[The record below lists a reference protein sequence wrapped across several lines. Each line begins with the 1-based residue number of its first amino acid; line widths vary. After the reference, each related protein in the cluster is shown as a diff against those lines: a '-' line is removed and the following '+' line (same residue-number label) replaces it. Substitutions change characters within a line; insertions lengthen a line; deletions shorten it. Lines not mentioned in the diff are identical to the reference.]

1 MTRHFLKDDDIS
13 PQEQAKILDH
23 AIALK
28 KDRFSDRS
36 FEGPKTVAMIFD
48 KTSTRTRVSFSV
60 GISEMGG
67 FPLVIDSQSSQ
78 MAKSESIADTARV
91 LTRQVSQIMWRT
103 YKQSNLDEMAKY
115 SKVPV
120 ISGLS
125 DDYHPCQLLADLQT
139 IKEHFGKTEGLTVAY
154 VGDGAN
160 NVANSYLIA
169 GAMAGMN
176 VRIASPEGYQP
187 SSEVVDRAKQ
197 LASGE
202 ILVTSDPAEAASGA
216 DVVTTDTWVSMGAET
231 EKAQRVKDLE
241 PYRVDE
247 NLFSQASPEAVFL
260 HCLPAYRG
268 NEVTAGV
275 IDGERSLVWQQAENR
290 LHAQK
295 AVMSFLAKNS

>member
-1 MTRHFLKDDDIS
+1 MIRHFLKDDDIS
-13 PQEQAKILDH
+13 PEEQSEILDH

-28 KDRFSDRS
+28 QDRFADRS

-103 YKQSNLDEMAKY
+103 YEQSNLEEMAKH
-115 SKVPV
+115 STVPV

-139 IKEHFGKTEGLTVAY
+139 IKEHFGKTQGLTVAY

-160 NVANSYLIA
+160 NVANSYLLA

-176 VRIASPEGYQP
+176 VRIASPEGYLP
-187 SSEVVDRAKQ
+187 SGEVVNRAKQ
-197 LASGE
+197 LATGD
-202 ILVTSDPAEAASGA
+202 IVVTSDPAEAVSGA
-216 DVVTTDTWVSMGAET
+216 DVVTTDTWVSMGAES
-231 EKAQRVKDLE
+231 EKSQRIKDLE
-241 PYRVDE
+241 AYRVDE
-247 NLFSQASPEAVFL
+247 NLFSQASTEAVFL

>member
-1 MTRHFLKDDDIS
+1 MIRHFLKDDDIS
-13 PQEQAKILDH
+13 PEEQSEILEH
-23 AIALK
+23 AIELK
-28 KDRFSDRS
+28 KDRFADRS
-36 FEGPKTVAMIFD
+36 FEGPQTVAMIFD

-67 FPLVIDSQSSQ
+67 FPMVIDLQSSQ
-78 MAKSESIADTARV
+78 MAKSESISDTARV
-91 LTRQVSQIMWRT
+91 LARQVSQIIWRT
-103 YKQSNLDEMAKY
+103 YQQSNLEQMAEY
-115 SKVPV
+115 STVPV

-139 IKEHFGKTEGLTVAY
+139 IKEHFGKTHGLTVAY

-160 NVANSYLIA
+160 NVANSYLLA

-176 VRIASPEGYQP
+176 VRIASPLGYQP
-187 SSEVVDRAKQ
+187 SENVVKRSKQ
-197 LASGE
+197 LAIGE
-202 ILVTSDPAEAASGA
+202 ILVTTDPVEAVRGA

-231 EKAQRVKDLE
+231 EKVQRIKDLGH
-241 PYRVDE
+241 YQVDE
-247 NLFSQASPEAVFL
+247 KLFAQANRDAVFL

-268 NEVTAGV
+268 KEVAAGV

-295 AVMSFLAKNS
+295 AVMSFLARN

>member
-1 MTRHFLKDDDIS
+1 MIRHFLKDDDIS
-13 PQEQAKILDH
+13 PEEQSEILDH

-28 KDRFSDRS
+28 QNRFADRS

-103 YKQSNLDEMAKY
+103 YEQSNLEEMAKH
-115 SKVPV
+115 STVPV

-139 IKEHFGKTEGLTVAY
+139 IKEHFGKTKGLTVAY

-160 NVANSYLIA
+160 NVANSYLLA

-176 VRIASPEGYQP
+176 VRIASPAGYMP
-187 SSEVVDRAKQ
+187 SSEVVNRARE

-202 ILVTSDPAEAASGA
+202 ILVTSDPAEAVSGA

-231 EKAQRVKDLE
+231 EKSQRIKDLE
-241 PYRVDE
+241 AYRVDE

-275 IDGERSLVWQQAENR
+275 IDGERSLVWEQAENR